1 MTEVDFPTQ
10 YIKNWISIQPGRNLM
25 NQLNIRLGYRVHT
38 KSVHKIIPL
47 LICSECN
54 TGMQVSRH
62 DNRDQFKKRER
73 ERAASQK
80 TWNLTRTII
89 PQLGENHVPFFP
101 LGQWLPKRSNASFNI
116 NKWGHCFP
124 SHCSQLFHL
133 APKSNAANKLTTSWY
148 LYNATPKVFPNLT
161 KLIF

>member
-1 MTEVDFPTQ
+1 
-10 YIKNWISIQPGRNLM
+10 M

-73 ERAASQK
+73 EGRQPKDMKPNKNNNS
-80 TWNLTRTII
+80 TI
-89 PQLGENHVPFFP
+89 
-101 LGQWLPKRSNASFNI
+101 R
-116 NKWGHCFP
+116 
-124 SHCSQLFHL
+124 
-133 APKSNAANKLTTSWY
+133 
-148 LYNATPKVFPNLT
+148 
-161 KLIF
+161 